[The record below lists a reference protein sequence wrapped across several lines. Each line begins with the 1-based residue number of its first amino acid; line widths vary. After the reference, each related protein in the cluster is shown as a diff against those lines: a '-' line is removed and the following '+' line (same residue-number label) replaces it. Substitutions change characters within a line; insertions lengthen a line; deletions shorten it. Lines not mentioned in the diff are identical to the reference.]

1 MYRGNSQ
8 SIRYIHYV
16 TDGSGKCISLIK
28 YTGWPVFDLTVWNVK
43 YLKNLWRNIEFLL
56 HKSLHIQKGL
66 EKQKGFTH
74 FLQVCLWQSFL
85 FTNSNTWIYG
95 TFYFLKCL
103 WNPYPSRF
111 FDSLNCHLKPDYPAF
126 RCTKKF
132 CSSSYS
138 FGIASN

>member
-1 MYRGNSQ
+1 MTLFIIILPRCQKKSTTLYRVTRFRLDSMKCKISQ
-8 SIRYIHYV
+8 KPMKEYW
-16 TDGSGKCISLIK
+16 ISLAQ
-28 YTGWPVFDLTVWNVK
+28 V
-43 YLKNLWRNIEFLL
+43 
-56 HKSLHIQKGL
+56 
-66 EKQKGFTH
+66 FTH
-74 FLQVCLWQSFL
+74 SKGIRKAKRFYSFLQVCLWQSFL
-85 FTNSNTWIYG
+85 LTNSNTWIYG

-138 FGIASN
+138 FGIASNLINVLNF